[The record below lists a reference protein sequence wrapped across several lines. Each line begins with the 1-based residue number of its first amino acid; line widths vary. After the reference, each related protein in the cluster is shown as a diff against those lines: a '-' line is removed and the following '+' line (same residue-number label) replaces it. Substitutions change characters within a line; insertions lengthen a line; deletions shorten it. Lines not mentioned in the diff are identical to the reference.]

1 MGSPLHP
8 FHSITANL
16 AATTNSPGRCLQFAL
31 YQIMDLLS
39 VRDLYKNV
47 NGEEVLRGV
56 GFQLGYQKKLAL
68 AGETGSG
75 KTTLMKIIAGL
86 IQPDS
91 GEVHFEHTRVK
102 GPDEQL
108 IPGHP
113 SIAFLSQFFELHHNY
128 RVEELLQYAEQVGV
142 ETAEKIY
149 SLCHISHLVKRRTDQ
164 LSGGERQRIA
174 LARLLVSAPRLL
186 LLDEPFS
193 NLDMH
198 HKRILKSVI
207 REIGREMK
215 MSCILV
221 SHDPLDLLSWA
232 DEILLIRDGIIVQQG
247 PPQEVYSRPK
257 NEYVAGLL
265 GPYSMIPEAIAI
277 KLSASVKHSPGGERI
292 FRPEQLCLSRNNTSG
307 IPGRV
312 LKISFLGSH
321 SDAEVLLDGMVVQV
335 RVEGIEVKEGDE
347 VFVRGKD
354 RETAD

>member
-1 MGSPLHP
+1 
-8 FHSITANL
+8 
-16 AATTNSPGRCLQFAL
+16 
-31 YQIMDLLS
+31 MDLLS
-39 VRDLYKNV
+39 VRDLTKKV
-47 NGEEVLRGV
+47 NGTEVLCGI
-56 GFQLGYQKKLAL
+56 GFDLGYQKNLAL

-86 IQPDS
+86 VQPDS
-91 GEVHFEHTRVK
+91 GEVYFEQTRIK

-128 RVEELLQYAEQVGV
+128 RVEELLQYSEQVGM
-142 ETAEKIY
+142 EEAEKIY
-149 SLCHISHLVKRRTDQ
+149 ELCHISHLVKRRTDQ

-207 REIGREMK
+207 RNISREMS

-221 SHDPLDLLSWA
+221 SHDPPDLLSWA
-232 DEILLIRDGIIVQQG
+232 DEILLIRDGVIVQQG

-265 GPYSMIPEAIAI
+265 GPYSMIPEAMAI
-277 KLSASVKHSPGGERI
+277 KLSASGIPSPGGGQI
-292 FRPEQLCLSRNNTSG
+292 FRPEQLCLSKTNTSG
-307 IPGRV
+307 IPCRV
-312 LKISFLGSH
+312 LKISFLGGH
-321 SDAEVLLDGMVVQV
+321 SDAEVLMENIIVHV
-335 RVEGIEVKEGDE
+335 RVEGTEVKEGDE
-347 VFVRGKD
+347 GWVGWKLI
-354 RETAD
+354 ANS

>member
-1 MGSPLHP
+1 
-8 FHSITANL
+8 
-16 AATTNSPGRCLQFAL
+16 
-31 YQIMDLLS
+31 MDLLS
-39 VRDLYKNV
+39 VRDLSKKV
-47 NGEEVLRGV
+47 NGTEVLRGV
-56 GFQLGYQKKLAL
+56 SFQLGYQKKLAL

-86 IQPDS
+86 VQADT
-91 GEVHFEHTRVK
+91 GEVYFEQTRVK
-102 GPDEQL
+102 GPEEQL

-128 RVEELLQYAEQVGV
+128 RVEELLQYAEQVGAEV
-142 ETAEKIY
+142 AEKIY

-198 HKRILKSVI
+198 HKRILKAVI
-207 REIGREMK
+207 RDISREMK
-215 MSCILV
+215 MSCMLV

-232 DEILLIRDGIIVQQG
+232 DEILLIKDGVIVQQG
-247 PPQEVYSRPK
+247 PPQEVYSRPE

-265 GPYSMIPEAIAI
+265 GPYSIIPEAIAI
-277 KLSASVKHSPGGERI
+277 RLSVSGNHSSGDAQI
-292 FRPEQLCLSRNNTSG
+292 LRPEQLCLSRNNTSG

-321 SDAEVLLDGMVVQV
+321 SDAEVLIDGIVVQV
-335 RVEGIEVKEGDE
+335 RVQGIEVMEGDE
-347 VFVRGKD
+347 VFVEGRGKLM
-354 RETAD
+354 ADGC